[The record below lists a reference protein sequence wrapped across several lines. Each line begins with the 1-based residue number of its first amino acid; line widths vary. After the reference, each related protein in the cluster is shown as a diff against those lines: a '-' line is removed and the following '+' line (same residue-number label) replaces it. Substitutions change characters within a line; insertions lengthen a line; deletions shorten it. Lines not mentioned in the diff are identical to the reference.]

1 MDDVRGHSMFRR
13 YRKPSSSSRSKA
25 QKLAKA
31 GFRKYHNPSSSSP
44 APPNRRPGDW
54 FRKYCKSSS
63 SSLRGEH
70 VQKHDLFRSYRNPSN
85 SSPSRT
91 PALISS
97 SLGSTVNQAVVHQ
110 PEIEFGE
117 SLRFE
122 DIVDQ
127 AVAHPA

>member
-1 MDDVRGHSMFRR
+1 MVTVFRG
-13 YRKPSSSSRSKA
+13 YGKPSS
-25 QKLAKA
+25 
-31 GFRKYHNPSSSSP
+31 
-44 APPNRRPGDW
+44 
-54 FRKYCKSSS
+54 
-63 SSLRGEH
+63 
-70 VQKHDLFRSYRNPSN
+70 

-97 SLGSTVNQAVVHQ
+97 SLGSAVNQAVVHQ

-127 AVAHPA
+127 AVVHPCR